1 MSSYQLGIG
10 QVLTLS
16 YPSKEA
22 GDRGGRNILEIK
34 VYDENA
40 VTKDD
45 LLFTILF
52 DIAKIQLGETVC
64 LTFQLN
70 PKSREISCLEVLVDS
85 RWTKKEP
92 SEKDFLFSVKGSY
105 EESQTLSLGSFWQPV
120 KPLDFHYIKYSL
132 SELRVALAEKQ
143 HHFNSC
149 SSAEEEKDSH
159 ASLTIPLDSL
169 PFNEKVAVAKDETIN
184 LHVKSNDWSRNLD
197 VRLEFDLCK
206 EEKNFLQKR
215 KKFVASALK
224 KALHLDQDLQD
235 HEKNNH
241 KLSDERQALSQ
252 GQNPL
257 PIYMILN
264 MKEDYSLSEFKEWVE
279 FTPYEVGFLKY
290 GAFIRADDFG
300 SKFFMGRLMKK
311 LPESRICFMKGDE
324 SSPADGSHELE
335 TYLVTPECG
344 IMSIIRRLL
353 TERVM
358 VSKFYNF
365 LKGFQVH
372 NAYLQSKNF
381 CLWKDTVLENFPNQ
395 LTETAEFMCLA
406 DTAGYIDISYPPL
419 MRPERKV
426 DVVLHLNYSSG
437 SQTLPLEEASKYF
450 QKQGIPFPKIHM
462 SEEEKKNLK
471 ECYIFEDR
479 ETPEAPTVVF
489 FPLVNDSFRKYKE
502 PGVHPANMSW
512 EVLPV
517 EVPGVYPENLSLE
530 LLPMEVPGV
539 DPEDLSLEPL
549 PMEVPG
555 ADTEKISLEL
565 LPVEV
570 PGVYPEMMTK
580 QSLPVE
586 VPEVYPENKSLE
598 LLPMEVPEVYP
609 ENKWL
614 ELLPAKMSR
623 VYPEN
628 MTKGFLPV
636 EVPEINPANMS
647 QESPPMEVPELYPG
661 NMSQELLPIEVP
673 ETLYYMNPGKMMML
687 SKTKGL
693 EDEDSDFDSLRD
705 GEPQEKNNEST
716 VPDKG
721 DFKIESSPCYL
732 LTVRVIRMR
741 NLQRM
746 DALSQADCY
755 VSLWLPT
762 ATCERS
768 RTKTVRNSNNPVWNE
783 TFYFRIQSQ
792 VKNVLELTVYDEDFA
807 TPDDQLLCA
816 VFDTAKLPIERTVI
830 LYFKPSPNAKEELEV
845 EFKLESTS
853 GPHEII
859 ATNGVLVCRELC
871 CLEVEVAEKTKQ
883 KSKKELS
890 LTVKGS
896 FEGTQDIML
905 GPNGVVNPSC
915 PTKFHYIKY
924 AEPTLDV
931 MLPKK
936 RRYRPWSCKF
946 STETG
951 SPVLMLNSLP
961 MGRKT
966 TVAEEKRFDL
976 NVTAQTCNCSCHQDL
991 DMRFGF
997 DLCSEERAFLG
1008 KRKRYVASALKSVF
1022 HLPHD
1027 LQDQEVPVVA
1037 IITTGGGLKSMTG
1050 LYGSLMGLK
1059 KLNLLDCITYIS
1071 GLSGTT
1077 WTMAN
1082 LYRDA
1087 YWSQKDL
1094 DSHIGEA
1101 QRQATKCKMGCFSK
1115 DRMKYYNKQLCQRK
1129 EEGYRTS
1136 FIDLWGLMIEYL
1148 LNDGKDPHKLSEQQ
1162 EALCDGQNPLPIYV
1176 SVSVRDSYS
1185 TNDFK
1190 DVVYG
1195 RAEQNLTHAEKHAH
1209 MVCKIW
1215 SLAMFPVC
1223 TFATG
1228 NTIMNSKTA
1237 RVFPLPPCLSSA
1249 ACTGVEWVEFTPYE
1263 VGLLKYGAF
1272 VRTEHFGSEF
1282 FMGRLLK
1289 KLPESRICY
1298 LQGMWS
1304 SIFSVNLLQI
1314 WGLSHSSEDFW
1325 KRWTQDRIEEVDE
1338 DPVLPTRPH
1347 ELRTRMYT
1355 PPGPLSSALRG
1366 ALTDRFS
1373 VAQHHNFL
1381 KGYQLHNSYMEN
1393 EHFCKWKDTVLD
1405 SCPNQ
1410 LMQNPDQLGMI
1421 DAGFFINTSSAPL
1434 LRPQREVD
1442 VIIYLSYTTGSHT
1455 SALDK
1460 ACKYYSEQKIPFP
1473 NISLTDEDKKN
1484 LKECY
1489 IFHDSDLPGC
1499 PIVIFLPLVND
1510 TFQEYKAP
1518 VSQTDCYVSLW
1529 LPTASND
1536 KFQTKA
1542 IKNCKDPVW
1551 NETFYFRIQSQVK
1564 NVLELA
1570 LYDKDIVTQDDHLFT
1585 VYFDI
1590 AKLALGEEV
1599 FMHFKCDSQKQEEL
1613 EVGFALDNISGPP
1626 ETIITNGVLVSRKI
1640 CSLEVQVVEKQ
1651 KKKKKN
1657 KKSLSKKEFSF
1668 KVQGSYEGTQDI
1680 ILGSDLVFSS
1690 SSPAKFHYA
1699 RYKQPTLD
1707 ITLPGNKRPPSL
1719 DKEFD
1724 LYVKAEDCPD
1734 HLDVRLGFDLCMQEQ
1749 DFLCKR
1755 QNYIAPALK
1764 KVLQLEQ
1771 DLLDHETPVVAIM
1784 TTGGGMRSLTALY
1797 GSLRGLKKLSVLDCA
1812 TYLTG
1817 LSGTTWTMSNL
1828 YRDAD
1833 WSQKDLDKQISEAR
1847 KHMTKCKINSLSLE
1861 YLKYYKKQL
1870 CQRKREGHRTSFID
1884 LWGLVL
1890 ESLLHD
1896 GVHVTIFLESQK
1908 DNHRL
1913 SDQQRAIDRGQNPLP
1928 IYTAVNVKNN
1938 YSTLDFKEWVEFTP
1952 YEVGLQK
1959 YGVFVRTEDFGSEFF
1974 MGRLMKKVPESRICF
1989 LEDTVLDT
1997 FPNQLTQSDEFLSL
2011 VDTGFFI
2018 NTSVMPLLKPERKVD
2033 VILHLNYSAGSQ
2045 IQALDQTCKYCSEQ
2059 GIPFPRVDMSEEDRK
2074 NLKECYLFDGAETPE
2089 APVLLFFPLINDTFQ
2104 KYKAPGQKRSEA
2116 EMEDGKVDLYG
2127 CCSPYSTYS
2136 LQYTEKAY
2144 DRLVQLSEYNIL
2156 NNQDLIMQAL
2166 HTAVTRKRMI
2176 KK

>member
-1 MSSYQLGIG
+1 
-10 QVLTLS
+10 
-16 YPSKEA
+16 
-22 GDRGGRNILEIK
+22 
-34 VYDENA
+34 
-40 VTKDD
+40 
-45 LLFTILF
+45 
-52 DIAKIQLGETVC
+52 
-64 LTFQLN
+64 
-70 PKSREISCLEVLVDS
+70 
-85 RWTKKEP
+85 
-92 SEKDFLFSVKGSY
+92 
-105 EESQTLSLGSFWQPV
+105 
-120 KPLDFHYIKYSL
+120 
-132 SELRVALAEKQ
+132 
-143 HHFNSC
+143 
-149 SSAEEEKDSH
+149 
-159 ASLTIPLDSL
+159 
-169 PFNEKVAVAKDETIN
+169 
-184 LHVKSNDWSRNLD
+184 
-197 VRLEFDLCK
+197 
-206 EEKNFLQKR
+206 
-215 KKFVASALK
+215 
-224 KALHLDQDLQD
+224 
-235 HEKNNH
+235 
-241 KLSDERQALSQ
+241 
-252 GQNPL
+252 
-257 PIYMILN
+257 
-264 MKEDYSLSEFKEWVE
+264 
-279 FTPYEVGFLKY
+279 
-290 GAFIRADDFG
+290 
-300 SKFFMGRLMKK
+300 
-311 LPESRICFMKGDE
+311 
-324 SSPADGSHELE
+324 
-335 TYLVTPECG
+335 
-344 IMSIIRRLL
+344 
-353 TERVM
+353 
-358 VSKFYNF
+358 
-365 LKGFQVH
+365 
-372 NAYLQSKNF
+372 
-381 CLWKDTVLENFPNQ
+381 
-395 LTETAEFMCLA
+395 
-406 DTAGYIDISYPPL
+406 
-419 MRPERKV
+419 
-426 DVVLHLNYSSG
+426 
-437 SQTLPLEEASKYF
+437 
-450 QKQGIPFPKIHM
+450 
-462 SEEEKKNLK
+462 
-471 ECYIFEDR
+471 
-479 ETPEAPTVVF
+479 
-489 FPLVNDSFRKYKE
+489 
-502 PGVHPANMSW
+502 MSW

-517 EVPGVYPENLSLE
+517 EVPGADTEN
-530 LLPMEVPGV
+530 V
-539 DPEDLSLEPL
+539 SLEPL
-549 PMEVPG
+549 PTEVPRV
-555 ADTEKISLEL
+555 DPENISLEL
-565 LPVEV
+565 LPVEMPGV
-570 PGVYPEMMTK
+570 DPENMSKGFLPMEVPRVDPESMSKGFLPMEEPGVYPENMSK
-580 QSLPVE
+580 GF
-586 VPEVYPENKSLE
+586 
-598 LLPMEVPEVYP
+598 LPMEVPRVDPESMSKGFLPMEVPRVYP
-609 ENKWL
+609 ESMSKGF
-614 ELLPAKMSR
+614 LPMEVPRVDPESMSKGFLPMEVPR
-623 VYPEN
+623 VYPESMSKGFLPMEEPGVYPEN
-628 MTKGFLPV
+628 MSKGFLPMEEPGV
-636 EVPEINPANMS
+636 YPENMS
-647 QESPPMEVPELYPG
+647 KGFLPM
-661 NMSQELLPIEVP
+661 EVP
-673 ETLYYMNPGKMMML
+673 ETLYYTKSGKTMMP
-687 SKTKGL
+687 SDAL
-693 EDEDSDFDSLRD
+693 EDENSGFDPLGD
-705 GEPQEKNNEST
+705 GEQQKRRDDST
-716 VPDKG
+716 VPDQG
-721 DFKIESSPCYL
+721 DFKIESSPCFL
-732 LTVRVIRMR
+732 LTVRIIRMR
-741 NLQRM
+741 NLQRV

-768 RTKTVRNSNNPVWNE
+768 RTKTVRNSDNPVWNE

-807 TPDDQLLCA
+807 TPDDHLLCA
-816 VFDTAKLPIERTVI
+816 LFDTAKLPLERTVI

-845 EFKLESTS
+845 EFKLEVAS
-853 GPHEII
+853 GPHETI

-871 CLEVEVAEKTKQ
+871 CLEVEVAEKTMQ

-896 FEGTQDIML
+896 FEGTQDIVL
-905 GPNGVVNPSC
+905 GPNGVVSPSC
-915 PTKFHYIKY
+915 PTEFHYIKY

-936 RRYRPWSCKF
+936 RHYHPWSCRY

-951 SPVLMLNSLP
+951 SPVVMLNSLP

-966 TVAEEKRFDL
+966 TIAEEKRFDL
-976 NVTAQTCNCSCHQDL
+976 NVTAKTCNCSCHQDL

-997 DLCSEERAFLG
+997 NLCSEEMAFLG
-1008 KRKRYVASALKSVF
+1008 KRKRYVASALKNVF
-1022 HLPHD
+1022 HLPCD

-1059 KLNLLDCITYIS
+1059 KLNLLDCVTYIS

-1101 QRQATKCKMGCFSK
+1101 QKQATKCKMGCFSM

-1176 SVSVRDSYS
+1176 SVCVRDSYS

-1190 DVVYG
+1190 
-1195 RAEQNLTHAEKHAH
+1195 
-1209 MVCKIW
+1209 
-1215 SLAMFPVC
+1215 
-1223 TFATG
+1223 
-1228 NTIMNSKTA
+1228 
-1237 RVFPLPPCLSSA
+1237 
-1249 ACTGVEWVEFTPYE
+1249 EWVEFTPYE

-1272 VRTEHFGSEF
+1272 IRTEHFGSEF

-1381 KGYQLHNSYMEN
+1381 KGYQLHNNYMEN
-1393 EHFCKWKDTVLD
+1393 QHFCRWKDTVLD
-1405 SCPNQ
+1405 TRPNQ
-1410 LMQNPDQLGMI
+1410 LMQNSDHLGMI

-1455 SALDK
+1455 SSLDK

-1473 NISLTDEDKKN
+1473 TISLTDEDKKN

-1489 IFHDSDLPGC
+1489 IFQDSDLPGC

-1518 VSQTDCYVSLW
+1518 GVKRCCSEMEEGQLDLTSRCSPYCMFSVRYTDENYRKLLNLSEYNILNNSQMIMQALQTAMQRRRQKMCCATSPGKQREPKTQLEAGIGSLGQLCFASVPKSSHRGWKQTSQRWGSESVYNIVAHLHMRHFELLVSVEAGRCEIALPQITLDVCVNTSTMDQDGILSQDLISQTSQQGDGTMQLNPDGKQRTSLIKIESSLCYLLTVRVIRARNIHQADVLSHTDCYVSLW
-1529 LPTASND
+1529 LPTASNE

-1570 LYDKDIVTQDDHLFT
+1570 LYDKDVVTQDDHLFT

-1590 AKLALGEEV
+1590 AKLSLGEEV
-1599 FMHFKCDSQKQEEL
+1599 FMHFKCDSQRQEEL

-1640 CSLEVQVVEKQ
+1640 CCLEVQVVEKKT
-1651 KKKKKN
+1651 KKKKE
-1657 KKSLSKKEFSF
+1657 KKSKKEFSF

-1680 ILGSDLVFSS
+1680 MLGSNLVFSS

-1699 RYKQPTLD
+1699 RYKQPMLD
-1707 ITLPGNKRPPSL
+1707 VTLPGKKRPPSSQSYVYDTRSPNVEL
-1719 DKEFD
+1719 HSIPSGKNMILAEGKGFD
-1724 LYVKAEDCPD
+1724 LYAKAEDCPD
-1734 HLDVRLGFDLCMQEQ
+1734 HLDVRLGFDLCIQEQ

-1755 QNYIAPALK
+1755 QNYVIPALK
-1764 KVLQLEQ
+1764 KVLHLEQ

-1797 GSLRGLKKLSVLDCA
+1797 GSLRGLKKLNVLDCA

-1847 KHMTKCKINSLSLE
+1847 KHMTKCKINSFSLE

-1870 CQRKREGHRTSFID
+1870 CQRKREGRKTSFID

-1890 ESLLHD
+1890 ESFLHD
-1896 GVHVTIFLESQK
+1896 GK

-1913 SDQQRAIDRGQNPLP
+1913 SDQQRAIDHGQNPLP

-1938 YSTLDFKEWVEFTP
+1938 YSTMDFKEWVEFTP

-1959 YGVFVRTEDFGSEFF
+1959 YGVFVCAEDFGSEFF

-1989 LEDTVLDT
+1989 LEGMWSSLFSFNVLYIWNLSHSSEDFWHRWTRDQIDNIEEEPPLPVKPQELRTRLFTPPGPLGSALRAALADRVCIAQEHNFLRGFQVHNDYLENTHFCRWKGPKLHVTGAERAEEKAYGKSPFPKDCNQLRLCGHGVRVENKLTSFSLLHLEQKKIFLSDTVLDT

-2059 GIPFPRVDMSEEDRK
+2059 GILFPRVDLSEEDRK
-2074 NLKECYLFDGAETPE
+2074 KLKECYFFDGAETPG
-2089 APVLLFFPLINDTFQ
+2089 APVLLFFPLVNDTFQ
-2104 KYKAPGQKRSEA
+2104 KYKAPGQKRSES

-2144 DRLVQLSEYNIL
+2144 DRLVQLAEYNIL
-2156 NNQDLIMQAL
+2156 NNEDLIIQAL
-2166 HTAVTRKRMI
+2166 HTAVARKRQI

>member
-1 MSSYQLGIG
+1 MSQ
-10 QVLTLS
+10 
-16 YPSKEA
+16 
-22 GDRGGRNILEIK
+22 
-34 VYDENA
+34 
-40 VTKDD
+40 
-45 LLFTILF
+45 
-52 DIAKIQLGETVC
+52 
-64 LTFQLN
+64 
-70 PKSREISCLEVLVDS
+70 
-85 RWTKKEP
+85 
-92 SEKDFLFSVKGSY
+92 
-105 EESQTLSLGSFWQPV
+105 
-120 KPLDFHYIKYSL
+120 
-132 SELRVALAEKQ
+132 
-143 HHFNSC
+143 
-149 SSAEEEKDSH
+149 
-159 ASLTIPLDSL
+159 
-169 PFNEKVAVAKDETIN
+169 
-184 LHVKSNDWSRNLD
+184 
-197 VRLEFDLCK
+197 
-206 EEKNFLQKR
+206 
-215 KKFVASALK
+215 
-224 KALHLDQDLQD
+224 
-235 HEKNNH
+235 
-241 KLSDERQALSQ
+241 
-252 GQNPL
+252 
-257 PIYMILN
+257 
-264 MKEDYSLSEFKEWVE
+264 
-279 FTPYEVGFLKY
+279 
-290 GAFIRADDFG
+290 
-300 SKFFMGRLMKK
+300 
-311 LPESRICFMKGDE
+311 
-324 SSPADGSHELE
+324 
-335 TYLVTPECG
+335 
-344 IMSIIRRLL
+344 
-353 TERVM
+353 
-358 VSKFYNF
+358 
-365 LKGFQVH
+365 
-372 NAYLQSKNF
+372 
-381 CLWKDTVLENFPNQ
+381 
-395 LTETAEFMCLA
+395 
-406 DTAGYIDISYPPL
+406 
-419 MRPERKV
+419 
-426 DVVLHLNYSSG
+426 
-437 SQTLPLEEASKYF
+437 
-450 QKQGIPFPKIHM
+450 
-462 SEEEKKNLK
+462 
-471 ECYIFEDR
+471 
-479 ETPEAPTVVF
+479 
-489 FPLVNDSFRKYKE
+489 
-502 PGVHPANMSW
+502 
-512 EVLPV
+512 
-517 EVPGVYPENLSLE
+517 
-530 LLPMEVPGV
+530 
-539 DPEDLSLEPL
+539 
-549 PMEVPG
+549 
-555 ADTEKISLEL
+555 
-565 LPVEV
+565 
-570 PGVYPEMMTK
+570 
-580 QSLPVE
+580 
-586 VPEVYPENKSLE
+586 E
-598 LLPMEVPEVYP
+598 LLPMEVPE
-609 ENKWL
+609 
-614 ELLPAKMSR
+614 A
-623 VYPEN
+623 
-628 MTKGFLPV
+628 
-636 EVPEINPANMS
+636 
-647 QESPPMEVPELYPG
+647 
-661 NMSQELLPIEVP
+661 
-673 ETLYYMNPGKMMML
+673 LYYMNPGKFMMPSNAKVL
-687 SKTKGL
+687 Q
-693 EDEDSDFDSLRD
+693 DEDSDIDSLGD
-705 GEPQEKNNEST
+705 DEPQEENEEST

-732 LTVRVIRMR
+732 LTVRIIRMR
-741 NLQRM
+741 NLQRV

-762 ATCERS
+762 ATCEKS

-783 TFYFRIQSQ
+783 TFYFRIQSR
-792 VKNVLELTVYDEDFA
+792 VKNMLELTVYDEDFA
-807 TPDDQLLCA
+807 TPDDHLLCA
-816 VFDTAKLPIERTVI
+816 LFDIAKLPIERTV
-830 LYFKPSPNAKEELEV
+830 LLCFKPSPKAKEELEV
-845 EFKLESTS
+845 EFKLEAAS
-853 GPHEII
+853 GPHEAI

-871 CLEVEVAEKTKQ
+871 CLEVEVAEKMQQ
-883 KSKKELS
+883 KSSKKELS

-896 FEGTQDIML
+896 FEGTQDITL
-905 GPNGVVNPSC
+905 GPDGVASPSG

-936 RRYRPWSCKF
+936 RRYHPWTCKY

-951 SPVLMLNSLP
+951 SPVVMLNSLP

-966 TVAEEKRFDL
+966 TIAEEKRFDL
-976 NVTAQTCNCSCHQDL
+976 NVRAQSCKCSCHQDL

-997 DLCSEERAFLG
+997 DLCSEEMAFLG
-1008 KRKRYVASALKSVF
+1008 KRKRYVASALKNVF
-1022 HLPHD
+1022 HLQQD
-1027 LQDQEVPVVA
+1027 LQDFEVPVVA

-1059 KLNLLDCITYIS
+1059 KLNLLDCVTYIS

-1101 QRQATKCKMGCFSK
+1101 QKQATKCKMGCFSM

-1176 SVSVRDSYS
+1176 SVSVRDNYS

-1190 DVVYG
+1190 
-1195 RAEQNLTHAEKHAH
+1195 
-1209 MVCKIW
+1209 
-1215 SLAMFPVC
+1215 
-1223 TFATG
+1223 
-1228 NTIMNSKTA
+1228 
-1237 RVFPLPPCLSSA
+1237 
-1249 ACTGVEWVEFTPYE
+1249 EWVEFTPYE

-1325 KRWTQDRIEEVDE
+1325 KRWTQDRVEEVDE

-1381 KGYQLHNSYMEN
+1381 KGYQLHNNYLEN
-1393 EHFCKWKDTVLD
+1393 EHFCRWKDTVLD
-1405 SCPNQ
+1405 SQPNQ
-1410 LMQNPDQLGMI
+1410 LMQNSDHLGMI
-1421 DAGFFINTSSAPL
+1421 DAGFFINTSSPPL

-1455 SALDK
+1455 SSLDK
-1460 ACKYYSEQKIPFP
+1460 AYKYYSEQKIPFP
-1473 NISLTDEDKKN
+1473 KISLTDEDKKN

-1489 IFHDSDLPGC
+1489 IFQDSDLPGC

-1510 TFQEYKAP
+1510 TFREYKAP
-1518 VSQTDCYVSLW
+1518 GVKRCCSEMEGGQLDLTSRFSPYCMFSVRYTDENYRRLLNLSEYNVLNNSQMIMQALQIAMQRRRQNIFFVIDHLPHQPKEPNLKIAGSIYSQELMAQTARLGEGIIQLNPDGEQWIPVTKIESCLCYLLTVRVIRARNIHQADVLSQTDCYVSLW
-1529 LPTASND
+1529 LPTASTD
-1536 KFQTKA
+1536 KFQTKT

-1570 LYDKDIVTQDDHLFT
+1570 LYDKDVVTQDDHLFT

-1590 AKLALGEEV
+1590 AKLSLGEQV
-1599 FMHFKCDSQKQEEL
+1599 FMHFKCDSQRQEEL
-1613 EVGFALDNISGPP
+1613 EVGFTLDNISGPP
-1626 ETIITNGVLVSRKI
+1626 ETIITNGVLVSRKV
-1640 CSLEVQVVEKQ
+1640 CCLEVQVVEK
-1651 KKKKKN
+1651 KKKKKE

-1668 KVQGSYEGTQDI
+1668 KVQGSYEGTQDVM
-1680 ILGSDLVFSS
+1680 LGSDRVFSS

-1707 ITLPGNKRPPSL
+1707 VMLPGKKRPPSFCSRVYDTGSPNVEL
-1719 DKEFD
+1719 HSLPSGKNMILAEDKGFD

-1734 HLDVRLGFDLCMQEQ
+1734 HLDVRLGFDLCVQEQ

-1755 QNYIAPALK
+1755 QKYVAPALK

-1797 GSLRGLKKLSVLDCA
+1797 GSLRGLKKLNILDCA

-1847 KHMTKCKINSLSLE
+1847 KHMTKCKINSLSLK

-1870 CQRKREGHRTSFID
+1870 CQRKREGRKTSFID

-1896 GVHVTIFLESQK
+1896 GK

-1959 YGVFVRTEDFGSEFF
+1959 YGAFVRVEDFGSEFF

-1989 LEDTVLDT
+1989 LEGMWSSLFSLNVLYIWNLSHSSEDFWHRWTRDKIDNIEEEPILPLKLHELRTRLFTPPGPLGSALRSALTDRLCIAQEHNFLKGFQMHNDYLENKHFCRWKDTVLDT
-1997 FPNQLTQSDEFLSL
+1997 FPNQLTQSEEFLSL

-2045 IQALDQTCKYCSEQ
+2045 IQALDHTCKYCSEQ
-2059 GIPFPRVDMSEEDRK
+2059 GILFPRVDLSEEDRK
-2074 NLKECYLFDGAETPE
+2074 NLKECYLFDGAETPG
-2089 APVLLFFPLINDTFQ
+2089 APLLLFFPLINDTFQ
-2104 KYKAPGQKRSEA
+2104 KYKAPGQKRSES

-2136 LQYTEKAY
+2136 IQYTEKAY
-2144 DRLVQLSEYNIL
+2144 DRLVQLGEYNIL
-2156 NNQDLIMQAL
+2156 NNEDLIMQAL
-2166 HTAVTRKRMI
+2166 HTAVARKRQ
-2176 KK
+2176 KKK

>member
-1 MSSYQLGIG
+1 MMTGKG
-10 QVLTLS
+10 MM
-16 YPSKEA
+16 PP
-22 GDRGGRNILEIK
+22 
-34 VYDENA
+34 NA
-40 VTKDD
+40 
-45 LLFTILF
+45 
-52 DIAKIQLGETVC
+52 
-64 LTFQLN
+64 
-70 PKSREISCLEVLVDS
+70 
-85 RWTKKEP
+85 
-92 SEKDFLFSVKGSY
+92 
-105 EESQTLSLGSFWQPV
+105 
-120 KPLDFHYIKYSL
+120 
-132 SELRVALAEKQ
+132 
-143 HHFNSC
+143 
-149 SSAEEEKDSH
+149 
-159 ASLTIPLDSL
+159 
-169 PFNEKVAVAKDETIN
+169 
-184 LHVKSNDWSRNLD
+184 
-197 VRLEFDLCK
+197 
-206 EEKNFLQKR
+206 
-215 KKFVASALK
+215 
-224 KALHLDQDLQD
+224 KALQ
-235 HEKNNH
+235 
-241 KLSDERQALSQ
+241 
-252 GQNPL
+252 
-257 PIYMILN
+257 
-264 MKEDYSLSEFKEWVE
+264 
-279 FTPYEVGFLKY
+279 
-290 GAFIRADDFG
+290 
-300 SKFFMGRLMKK
+300 
-311 LPESRICFMKGDE
+311 
-324 SSPADGSHELE
+324 
-335 TYLVTPECG
+335 
-344 IMSIIRRLL
+344 
-353 TERVM
+353 
-358 VSKFYNF
+358 
-365 LKGFQVH
+365 
-372 NAYLQSKNF
+372 
-381 CLWKDTVLENFPNQ
+381 
-395 LTETAEFMCLA
+395 
-406 DTAGYIDISYPPL
+406 
-419 MRPERKV
+419 
-426 DVVLHLNYSSG
+426 
-437 SQTLPLEEASKYF
+437 
-450 QKQGIPFPKIHM
+450 
-462 SEEEKKNLK
+462 
-471 ECYIFEDR
+471 
-479 ETPEAPTVVF
+479 
-489 FPLVNDSFRKYKE
+489 
-502 PGVHPANMSW
+502 
-512 EVLPV
+512 
-517 EVPGVYPENLSLE
+517 
-530 LLPMEVPGV
+530 
-539 DPEDLSLEPL
+539 
-549 PMEVPG
+549 
-555 ADTEKISLEL
+555 
-565 LPVEV
+565 
-570 PGVYPEMMTK
+570 
-580 QSLPVE
+580 
-586 VPEVYPENKSLE
+586 
-598 LLPMEVPEVYP
+598 
-609 ENKWL
+609 
-614 ELLPAKMSR
+614 
-623 VYPEN
+623 
-628 MTKGFLPV
+628 
-636 EVPEINPANMS
+636 
-647 QESPPMEVPELYPG
+647 
-661 NMSQELLPIEVP
+661 
-673 ETLYYMNPGKMMML
+673 
-687 SKTKGL
+687 
-693 EDEDSDFDSLRD
+693 DEDSDTDIDSSED
-705 GEPQEKNNEST
+705 GEPQEDEESA

-732 LTVRVIRMR
+732 LTVRIIRMR
-741 NLQRM
+741 NLQRV
-746 DALSQADCY
+746 DALSEADCY

-807 TPDDQLLCA
+807 TPDDHLLCA
-816 VFDTAKLPIERTVI
+816 IFDTAKLPIDRTVL
-830 LYFKPSPNAKEELEV
+830 LYFKPSPKAKEELEV
-845 EFKLESTS
+845 EFKLEAAS
-853 GPHEII
+853 GPHEVI

-871 CLEVEVAEKTKQ
+871 CLEVEVAEKKQQ

-896 FEGTQDIML
+896 FEGTQDITL
-905 GPNGVVNPSC
+905 GPDGVASPSG

-936 RRYRPWSCKF
+936 RRYHPWTCKY

-951 SPVLMLNSLP
+951 SPVVMLNSLT

-966 TVAEEKRFDL
+966 TIAEEKRFDL
-976 NVTAQTCNCSCHQDL
+976 NVTAQNCNCSCHQDL

-997 DLCSEERAFLG
+997 DLCSEEMTFLG
-1008 KRKRYVASALKSVF
+1008 KRKRYVASALKNVF
-1022 HLPHD
+1022 HLQQD
-1027 LQDQEVPVVA
+1027 LQDHEVPVVA

-1059 KLNLLDCITYIS
+1059 KLNLLDCVTYIS

-1101 QRQATKCKMGCFSK
+1101 QKQATKCKMGCFSM

-1148 LNDGKDPHKLSEQQ
+1148 LNDGKDSHKLSDQQ

-1176 SVSVRDSYS
+1176 SVCVRDNYS

-1190 DVVYG
+1190 
-1195 RAEQNLTHAEKHAH
+1195 
-1209 MVCKIW
+1209 
-1215 SLAMFPVC
+1215 
-1223 TFATG
+1223 
-1228 NTIMNSKTA
+1228 
-1237 RVFPLPPCLSSA
+1237 
-1249 ACTGVEWVEFTPYE
+1249 EWVEFTPYE
-1263 VGLLKYGAF
+1263 VGLLKYGTF

-1381 KGYQLHNSYMEN
+1381 KGYQLHNNYLEN
-1393 EHFCKWKDTVLD
+1393 EHFCRWKDTVLD
-1405 SCPNQ
+1405 SRPNQ
-1410 LMQNPDQLGMI
+1410 LIQNPDQLGMI

-1455 SALDK
+1455 SSLDK

-1473 NISLTDEDKKN
+1473 KISLTDEDKKN

-1489 IFHDSDLPGC
+1489 VFQDSDLPGC

-1510 TFQEYKAP
+1510 TFREYKAP
-1518 VSQTDCYVSLW
+1518 GVKRCCSEMEGGQLDLTSRFSPYCMFSVRYTDENYRRLLNLSEYNILNNSQMIMQALQIAMQRRRQNIFTSLNQKYGAMWSAYHPGNCLHLNLKSLITLDIYMTATTMEQDGILSQELITQTDRLGEAIMWLNPDGEQQIPVTKIESSLCYLLTIRVIRARNIHQADVLSQTDCYVSLW
-1529 LPTASND
+1529 LPTASTD
-1536 KFQTKA
+1536 KFQTKT

-1570 LYDKDIVTQDDHLFT
+1570 LYDKDVVTQDDHLFT

-1590 AKLALGEEV
+1590 AKLSLGEQV
-1599 FMHFKCDSQKQEEL
+1599 FMHFKCDSQRQEEL

-1640 CSLEVQVVEKQ
+1640 CCLEVQVVGKKT
-1651 KKKKKN
+1651 KKKKK
-1657 KKSLSKKEFSF
+1657 KSLPKKEFSF

-1680 ILGSDLVFSS
+1680 MLGSDLAFSS

-1707 ITLPGNKRPPSL
+1707 VTLPGKKRPPSFRSHVFYTGSPNMEL
-1719 DKEFD
+1719 HSFPSGKNTILAKDKRFD

-1734 HLDVRLGFDLCMQEQ
+1734 HLDVRLGFDLCVQEQ

-1755 QNYIAPALK
+1755 QKYVAPALK

-1797 GSLRGLKKLSVLDCA
+1797 GSLRGLKKLNVLDCA

-1833 WSQKDLDKQISEAR
+1833 WSQKDLDEQISEAR

-1870 CQRKREGHRTSFID
+1870 CQRKREGRKTSFID

-1896 GVHVTIFLESQK
+1896 GK

-1938 YSTLDFKEWVEFTP
+1938 HSTLDFKEWVEFTP

-1959 YGVFVRTEDFGSEFF
+1959 YGAFVRAEDFGSEFF

-1989 LEDTVLDT
+1989 LEGMWSSLFSLNVLYIWNLSHSSEDFWHRWTRDKIDNIDEEPLLSLKPHELRTRLFTPPGPLGSALRGALTDRLSVAQEHSFLKGFQMHNDYLENKHFCRWKDTVLDT
-1997 FPNQLTQSDEFLSL
+1997 FPNQLTQSEEFLSL

-2018 NTSVMPLLKPERKVD
+2018 NTSIMPLLKPERKVD

-2059 GIPFPRVDMSEEDRK
+2059 GILFPRVDLSEEDRK
-2074 NLKECYLFDGAETPE
+2074 NLKECYLFDGAETPG

-2104 KYKAPGQKRSEA
+2104 KYKAPGQKRSES

-2127 CCSPYSTYS
+2127 SCSPYSTYS
-2136 LQYTEKAY
+2136 VQYTEKAY
-2144 DRLVQLSEYNIL
+2144 DRLVQLGEYNIL
-2156 NNQDLIMQAL
+2156 NNEDLIMQAL
-2166 HTAVTRKRMI
+2166 HTAVARKTQKR
-2176 KK
+2176 K